1 MDFSFLII
9 GNFFQRMAF
18 CISITK
24 VFLLLEDAI
33 ASKKLLWRGGGG
45 LAKDQTF
52 YCISLAPFLK
62 GEPDQNRKM
71 KQKVKTKFIYW
82 V

>member
-33 ASKKLLWRGGGG
+33 ASKKYLGILSWQWTHSSFTTNYPLNYKR
-45 LAKDQTF
+45 LRTPHAKVIF
-52 YCISLAPFLK
+52 F
-62 GEPDQNRKM
+62 
-71 KQKVKTKFIYW
+71 
-82 V
+82 